1 MHFEELAVNAALQRG
16 SDESGSGS
24 SSGSGVSDT
33 GSCTICG
40 TTTNLPEHHHV
51 ECGADAG
58 LATSAGAGG
67 IDKCAADVAPAAVDT
82 TAAEAEVRSVMDPP
96 TDVITSPSGSVVVVT
111 VPPPAPPIISTT
123 AVTSSSDT
131 SLVVTP
137 SKVRREVG
145 ELTATFEFLEK
156 DVEVSA
162 SLVGLT
168 FTVRVWPA
176 KQSACSL
183 CSSPFADVLPV
194 CRVTPSVC
202 SLPIADSVAYVVNI
216 LLTSHW
222 PMDVL
227 PPLGEQF
234 GHKVDGVKYDAVLQ
248 AVKDSSPFKD
258 VLAPGDQL
266 VAIQGRRLR
275 DSKRYTAP

>member
-123 AVTSSSDT
+123 AVTSSSDP

-137 SKVRREVG
+137 SKVRR
-145 ELTATFEFLEK
+145 
-156 DVEVSA
+156 
-162 SLVGLT
+162 
-168 FTVRVWPA
+168 
-176 KQSACSL
+176 
-183 CSSPFADVLPV
+183 SSSWRRTWRCRRRWSDSRSRYAYGPPSNQRAHFAVH
-194 CRVTPSVC
+194 
-202 SLPIADSVAYVVNI
+202 
-216 LLTSHW
+216 LLRMFC
-222 PMDVL
+222 PC
-227 PPLGEQF
+227 
-234 GHKVDGVKYDAVLQ
+234 AV
-248 AVKDSSPFKD
+248 
-258 VLAPGDQL
+258 
-266 VAIQGRRLR
+266 
-275 DSKRYTAP
+275 